1 MGHWKETGK
10 WEITKNVYLS
20 EGVYMDKVVAVGTKK
35 RIENL
40 YNKIVE
46 QADDFERFDYD
57 IREEEEW
64 CE

>member
-1 MGHWKETGK
+1 MGHCKATGK
-10 WEITKNVYLS
+10 WELTKNVYLS
-20 EGVYMDKVVAVGTKK
+20 EGVYMDKVIAVGTKK

-40 YNKIVE
+40 CDKIVE

>member
-1 MGHWKETGK
+1 MGHCKATGK

-20 EGVYMDKVVAVGTKK
+20 EGVYMDKVIAVGTKK
-35 RIENL
+35 RMENL
-40 YNKIVE
+40 YDKIVE
-46 QADDFERFDYD
+46 RADDFERFDFD